1 MENPENKPSEDEQ
14 EEIPGQPEQADT
26 GSELSLETEE
36 LESAERE
43 SAVEDEGDVQDDFG
57 IEIEE
62 TEPAPPDESRLRRF
76 VWRTARWVLGLLVV
90 FMLGFLAAIYGL
102 YRPALNERQSVER
115 QLSNSQGETASL
127 QSELDAAQGQI
138 GDLQARIEEL
148 SSLETRN
155 QELEL
160 HVSILSARSDVIS
173 ARLALANED
182 PSRSRAALART
193 GETLNTLQD
202 LLAADQ
208 SDLVTDMQDRLELV
222 LSELDDDT
230 FAADSDLGVLER
242 SLLELENDYFTQP

>member
-1 MENPENKPSEDEQ
+1 MENPENKPSEDVQ
-14 EEIPGQPEQADT
+14 EEIPDEPEQADT
-26 GSELSLETEE
+26 GSELSLKTEE
-36 LESAERE
+36 PESVERE
-43 SAVEDEGDVQDDFG
+43 SAVEDESYAQDDSG

-90 FMLGFLAAIYGL
+90 FMLGFLTAIYGL

-115 QLSNSQGETASL
+115 QLSDSQEETASL

-138 GDLQARIEEL
+138 DDLQARIEEL
-148 SSLETRN
+148 SSLETLN

-160 HVSILSARSDVIS
+160 HVNILSARSDVIS
-173 ARLALANED
+173 ARLALANDD

-222 LSELDDDT
+222 LSEIDEDT

>member
-1 MENPENKPSEDEQ
+1 MENPENKPFEDTQ
-14 EEIPGQPEQADT
+14 EEIPGRPEQAGT

-36 LESAERE
+36 PEIAERE
-43 SAVEDEGDVQDDFG
+43 SALEDEGEAQDDSG

-62 TEPAPPDESRLRRF
+62 TEPPPPDESRLRRF
-76 VWRTARWVLGLLVV
+76 VWRAARWVLGLLVV
-90 FMLGFLAAIYGL
+90 FMLGFLTAIYGL

-115 QLSNSQGETASL
+115 QLSNSQAETASL
-127 QSELDAAQGQI
+127 QSELDATQGQI

-160 HVSILSARSDVIS
+160 HVNILSARSDVIS
-173 ARLALANED
+173 ARLALANDD

-222 LSELDDDT
+222 LSEIDEDT